1 MLTVELPNLE
11 RAKLFMERLQNKH
24 GFGKAQ
30 RACELRMLMQPT
42 RPCPMMAPTHTAAPQ
57 PCALDRLDGCQ
68 PGLL

>member
-30 RACELRMLMQPT
+30 RACEQRVLMQPS
-42 RPCPMMAPTHTAAPQ
+42 PPVL
-57 PCALDRLDGCQ
+57 AL
-68 PGLL
+68 